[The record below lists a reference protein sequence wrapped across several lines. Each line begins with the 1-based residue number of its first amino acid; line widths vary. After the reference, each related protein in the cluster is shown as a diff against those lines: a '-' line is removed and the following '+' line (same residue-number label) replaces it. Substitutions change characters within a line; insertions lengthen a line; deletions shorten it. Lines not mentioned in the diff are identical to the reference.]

1 MDKVKVKEC
10 GCNEICTTCHCENGG
25 KNKNKGEMMKNV
37 IDVELVNWSVRSPI
51 DMASHA
57 ALICYQDK
65 VPEMGKKIDVEKRLF
80 DVSHHTTLQH
90 SYFSFVVDG
99 IAVGDITFGMH
110 LISPFYNSD
119 QRSGRYCAKMF
130 VEPDFAKIAKYII
143 RFWPEIEGYQTEQ
156 IIDYVR
162 YGIGVYSENI
172 EMAIEA
178 SKKFIKEERPFVS
191 EKNLD
196 ANAPK
201 IAQEQMRMFIPVI
214 FPTAFDFTVNLT
226 ALVAMWESAWT
237 PVMKYVTNE
246 MVKRVVEKFP
256 ETIFMFNP
264 DRRRKGE
271 WYMQNPSQSDFY
283 QLIDRPY
290 LGEISLK
297 GIIDFCRP
305 TPQLMHPIDKLH
317 FVPEMMDNSFNG
329 IDANIEISVAT
340 MGQDQRHRTIRRSQP
355 RFTGKFYMPPIVCQL
370 ELEDQAKTIIY
381 KWQKLSLDIP
391 GTLAMILAPY
401 GAVVRYRKSGS
412 FNAIA
417 HEQGKRLCWCAQEE
431 IYEIGR
437 QMRMAI
443 EKLVDGDSDILRI
456 FEPYCYQTGKC
467 AEGERYCGRD
477 MNLRKS
483 GNYFP
488 RRKV

>member
-1 MDKVKVKEC
+1 M
-10 GCNEICTTCHCENGG
+10 IT
-25 KNKNKGEMMKNV
+25 
-37 IDVELVNWSVRSPI
+37 VELVNWGVRNPI

-80 DVSHHTTLQH
+80 NVSHHTTLQH
-90 SYFSFVVDG
+90 SYFSFVIDG

-110 LISPFYNSD
+110 LVSPFYNSD

-130 VEPDFAKIAKYII
+130 VEPDFAKIAEYII
-143 RFWPEIEGYQTEQ
+143 HFWPDVKGSQIEQ

-172 EMAIEA
+172 ERAIEA
-178 SKKFIKEERPFVS
+178 SRKFIKEERPFIS

-196 ANAPK
+196 TNAPK
-201 IAQEQMRMFIPVI
+201 IAQEQLRMFIPVI

-237 PVMKYVTNE
+237 PVMKYVTDE
-246 MVKRVVEKFP
+246 MVKKVVEKFP

-271 WYMQNPSQSDFY
+271 WFIQVPPAFNSFYSPANQPTLSIINIKGEDEFIEPNPK
-283 QLIDRPY
+283 I
-290 LGEISLK
+290 
-297 GIIDFCRP
+297 
-305 TPQLMHPIDKLH
+305 MHPIDKLH
-317 FVPEMMDNSFNG
+317 FMPEMMDNSFNS
-329 IDANIEISVAT
+329 IDAGIEISVAT

-355 RFTGKFYMPPIVCQL
+355 TFTGKFYMPPIVCYL
-370 ELEDQAKTIIY
+370 GMGGYARTIID
-381 KWQKLSLDIP
+381 KWQKISHNVP

-401 GAVVRYRKSGS
+401 GAMVSYKKSGS

-431 IYEIGR
+431 IYEIGL

-443 EKLVDGDSDILRI
+443 ERGIKENSNILSI
-456 FEPYCYQTGKC
+456 FEPHCYRTGEC
-467 AEGERYCGRD
+467 AEGERYCGRNI
-477 MNLRKS
+477 NLRKS
-483 GNYFP
+483 ENYFL